1 MRELVLTTLAS
12 AIPKISLGPQNL
24 QEAQLPQRQ
33 TVTDRAT
40 CYVSKFILF
49 HEVTSPQ

>member
-24 QEAQLPQRQ
+24 QEAQLPQR
-33 TVTDRAT
+33 DRAT